1 MELDRIVRLGPLP
14 EEQWDDRTRAALA
27 ALLPPERRNP
37 RGAGNALATL
47 ARHPDLAE
55 AFLPFNTRL
64 LLRSTLPPR
73 LRELAILR
81 VARRSGCAYEW
92 AHHVRIAAKAGL
104 SEAEI
109 EAAGNGKAIGPG
121 EASERNETNGDG
133 VTDGVVGGELDGTTL
148 SGVGGGELD
157 RAVLDAVDEL
167 AEGCN
172 LSDRTWSTL
181 AAHLDERQ
189 LMDLVFTVGAYVL
202 LAMAFN
208 TFGVE
213 PEHER

>member
-1 MELDRIVRLGPLP
+1 VELDRTVRLGPLP

-92 AHHVRIAAKAGL
+92 AHHIRIAAKTGL

-109 EAAGNGKAIGPG
+109 EAAGDGKVIGPDAEVRLVSLVWSARWVRVRSTRAARTGAGWTRAGWTGLSWRLWTSWPRTATCPIGPG
-121 EASERNETNGDG
+121 ARWPGIWTNG
-133 VTDGVVGGELDGTTL
+133 
-148 SGVGGGELD
+148 S
-157 RAVLDAVDEL
+157 
-167 AEGCN
+167 
-172 LSDRTWSTL
+172 
-181 AAHLDERQ
+181 
-189 LMDLVFTVGAYVL
+189 
-202 LAMAFN
+202 
-208 TFGVE
+208 
-213 PEHER
+213 

>member
-1 MELDRIVRLGPLP
+1 LFSDLGWSVCVEPDRTVRLGPLP
-14 EEQWDDRTRAALA
+14 EEEWDDRTRAALA
-27 ALLPPERRNP
+27 TLLPPERRNP

-81 VARRSGCAYEW
+81 VARRSDCAYEW

-104 SEAEI
+104 AEAEI
-109 EAAGNGKAIGPG
+109 EAAGDGH
-121 EASERNETNGDG
+121 AS
-133 VTDGVVGGELDGTTL
+133 GELDG
-148 SGVGGGELD
+148 
-157 RAVLDAVDEL
+157 AVLKAVDEL
-167 AEGCN
+167 AEDSK
-172 LSDRTWSTL
+172 LSDWTWSTL
-181 AAHLDERQ
+181 AAYLDERQ
-189 LMDLVFTVGAYVL
+189 LMDLVFTAGAYFL

>member
-1 MELDRIVRLGPLP
+1 MGWSACVESDRTVRLGPLP

-27 ALLPPERRNP
+27 ALLPPDRRNP

-47 ARHPDLAE
+47 ARHPDLTE
-55 AFLPFNTRL
+55 AFLPFNMRL
-64 LLRSTLPPR
+64 LLRSTLSAR
-73 LRELAILR
+73 LRELVILR
-81 VARRSGCAYEW
+81 VAQRSGCAYEW
-92 AHHVRIAAKAGL
+92 AHHVTIAAKAGL

-109 EAAGNGKAIGPG
+109 EAAGRGEVLGPDRAG
-121 EASERNETNGDG
+121 A
-133 VTDGVVGGELDGTTL
+133 GGAGTAELDA
-148 SGVGGGELD
+148 
-157 RAVLDAVDEL
+157 AVLSAVEEL
-167 AEGCN
+167 AGGCN

-189 LMDLVFTVGAYVL
+189 LMDLVFTVGAYFL

>member
-1 MELDRIVRLGPLP
+1 MEILYSNTRILFSDLGRSVCVEPDRTVRLGPLP

-64 LLRSTLPPR
+64 LLRSTLPAR

-92 AHHVRIAAKAGL
+92 AHHTKIAAKAGL

-109 EAAGNGKAIGPG
+109 EAAGKGEVIGLGGTDVTSGAGK
-121 EASERNETNGDG
+121 
-133 VTDGVVGGELDGTTL
+133 
-148 SGVGGGELD
+148 
-157 RAVLDAVDEL
+157 AVLD
-167 AEGCN
+167 G
-172 LSDRTWSTL
+172 
-181 AAHLDERQ
+181 
-189 LMDLVFTVGAYVL
+189 
-202 LAMAFN
+202 
-208 TFGVE
+208 
-213 PEHER
+213 

>member
-1 MELDRIVRLGPLP
+1 VESDRTVRLGPLP

-47 ARHPDLAE
+47 ARHPDLAA

-104 SEAEI
+104 SAAEI
-109 EAAGNGKAIGPG
+109 EAAGRG
-121 EASERNETNGDG
+121 EAAGA
-133 VTDGVVGGELDGTTL
+133 
-148 SGVGGGELD
+148 ELD
-157 RAVLDAVDEL
+157 RAVLEAVDEL
-167 AEGCN
+167 AGGCD

>member
-1 MELDRIVRLGPLP
+1 MRLGPLP
-14 EEQWDDRTRAALA
+14 EDQWDDRTRAALA
-27 ALLPPERRNP
+27 ALLPPDRRNP

-64 LLRSTLPPR
+64 LTRSTLPPR
-73 LRELAILR
+73 VRELAILR
-81 VARRSGCAYEW
+81 VAGRSGCAYER
-92 AHHVRIAAKAGL
+92 AHHTKIAAKAGL
-104 SEAEI
+104 TEAEI
-109 EAAGNGKAIGPG
+109 EAAGRG
-121 EASERNETNGDG
+121 EAA
-133 VTDGVVGGELDGTTL
+133 GELDL
-148 SGVGGGELD
+148 
-157 RAVLDAVDEL
+157 AVLSAVDEL
-167 AEGCN
+167 GGESN
-172 LSDRTWSTL
+172 LSDRTWATL

-189 LMDLVFTVGAYVL
+189 LMDLVFTIGAYCL